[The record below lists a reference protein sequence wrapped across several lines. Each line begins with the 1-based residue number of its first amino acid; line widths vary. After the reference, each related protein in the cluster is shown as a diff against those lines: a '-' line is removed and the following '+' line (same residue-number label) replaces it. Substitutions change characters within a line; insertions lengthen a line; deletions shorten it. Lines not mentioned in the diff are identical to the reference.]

1 MQDREF
7 QDILQEIYSL
17 PMGNITYKNIRGKRR
32 MYLQWYE
39 DGVKKSRYVRDNE
52 QEEITAQVSRRKELL
67 GIIGK
72 KMNDS
77 DKGSRGYVGEATP
90 SYGAYDHSDDYEMR
104 VVTGSSLSDMCKA
117 VNGFRERDLMP
128 SLRRYLN
135 GSYPGRVCLIYGL
148 RRTGKTT
155 MVFQAIS
162 GLPAS
167 ETAYIKALTSDNMGM
182 LGRDLKRLSAAGIK
196 YVFIDEVTLMSDF
209 ITSASLLSDV
219 YAMLGMKLVLSG
231 TDSLGLLL
239 STDDELYDRALTIHT
254 TYISF
259 SEYSRVLGIC
269 DIDEY
274 IRYGGTFSAPETDFD
289 DADLMDLGACFRD
302 DESARRY
309 VDTAI
314 ARNIQHSLLHYKSG
328 GRFRHLIDLY
338 EADELTSAINRV
350 IEDMNHRFVLSVLER
365 DFESH
370 DLGSARQLDR
380 KKKASM
386 GLDSS
391 LDGINTQEV
400 VDRLRHILDI
410 RNTDERN
417 IKLTTD
423 HVNEI
428 KEYLYLLDL
437 IVNCPVETIGADKPV
452 EHIIFT
458 QPGMRYCQAQAL
470 VHSLMKDEYF
480 MSYPARERAA
490 ICDRILEEV
499 RGRMLEE
506 IVLLETMKSLPR
518 NCRAFKLEFAIGE
531 FDMVIFDQDRFET
544 GIYEIKHTDKP
555 AKEQC
560 KHLLD
565 KEKCAQVEH
574 MYGTITSKYVL
585 YRGENCSSY
594 GVDYRNVEDFLKN
607 SASI

>member
-1 MQDREF
+1 VPVQTFRKKDILPKNLLEDPNPYYIFTIHHLQYYMGYLIVSPDVEMHEQEAQQSWLVDLGMIFENRRIQRDLQSTVNRLEFLYSRDMLTGLYNRHGVEKFFGDFYDECREKGTGLAVMIFDMDDLKLINDNYGHYEGDHSIKAIASALMAASGDDEISTRSGGDEFVVILQDR
-7 QDILQEIYSL
+7 
-17 PMGNITYKNIRGKRR
+17 
-32 MYLQWYE
+32 
-39 DGVKKSRYVRDNE
+39 
-52 QEEITAQVSRRKELL
+52 
-67 GIIGK
+67 
-72 KMNDS
+72 
-77 DKGSRGYVGEATP
+77 
-90 SYGAYDHSDDYEMR
+90 
-104 VVTGSSLSDMCKA
+104 
-117 VNGFRERDLMP
+117 GFD
-128 SLRRYLN
+128 
-135 GSYPGRVCLIYGL
+135 
-148 RRTGKTT
+148 T
-155 MVFQAIS
+155 MH
-162 GLPAS
+162 
-167 ETAYIKALTSDNMGM
+167 
-182 LGRDLKRLSAAGIK
+182 
-196 YVFIDEVTLMSDF
+196 EVL
-209 ITSASLLSDV
+209 
-219 YAMLGMKLVLSG
+219 
-231 TDSLGLLL
+231 
-239 STDDELYDRALTIHT
+239 
-254 TYISF
+254 
-259 SEYSRVLGIC
+259 
-269 DIDEY
+269 
-274 IRYGGTFSAPETDFD
+274 
-289 DADLMDLGACFRD
+289 AD
-302 DESARRY
+302 
-309 VDTAI
+309 
-314 ARNIQHSLLHYKSG
+314 
-328 GRFRHLIDLY
+328 
-338 EADELTSAINRV
+338 INRV